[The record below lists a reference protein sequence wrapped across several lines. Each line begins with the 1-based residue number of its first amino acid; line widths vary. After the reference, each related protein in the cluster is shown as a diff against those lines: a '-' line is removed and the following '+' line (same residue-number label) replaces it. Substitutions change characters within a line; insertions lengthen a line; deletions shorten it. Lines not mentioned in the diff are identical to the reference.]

1 MGIDLTDFPATH
13 PRVVEQAPQD
23 RLGLIGPETTGHRG
37 ARALADSGIQG
48 IHIEAHIDPI
58 HRGEVIEAAA
68 GGGIRPVAPHLF
80 GADHRNGMRGQR
92 CILGGLRIANRDVD
106 QVS

>member
-58 HRGEVIEAAA
+58 HRGEIIKAAA
-68 GGGIRPVAPHLF
+68 GGGIGPFAPHLF
-80 GADHRNGMRGQR
+80 GADHRNGMGGQR
-92 CILGGLRIANRDVD
+92 CILGGLGIANRDVD